1 MSLFYEVLYWI
12 ITNCLYLVDSIM
24 EVFEILSGLSTV
36 AVQGSDSE
44 VVLLEYVITNATV
57 QKVFFCVAGLSMFV
71 AFVFTMIAICKN
83 MVITNKKTVGKTTFQ
98 FLMTSFSVLITI
110 YALFGF
116 IYLANEILQII
127 DLSFNVTA
135 DDRNLTLGQQIM
147 EICNGNKQI
156 QWNDQGVNEI
166 SFKEMFG
173 FKGTSWGI
181 FYNLESGEGGYADFS
196 TFNFLLG
203 TLASIGLIIVLVQAA
218 LSLTMR
224 IFNIVFLYIAAPL
237 CIATV
242 PLDNGARFKLWRE
255 TTISK
260 ILLAYGNVIAV
271 NVYILL
277 LPILTKLSI
286 SDKGTLVNMIFQT
299 VLIVCGAMTI
309 PGGQLLF
316 ARLFGTQAEEN
327 REALSG
333 FRSMASTVIG
343 GGHAVASLG
352 RGIFGGTNRYN
363 KHTSGILG
371 GAAKAAGGAVNLGG
385 SLLGGNAYRSTMSK
399 VKTGASNLKNTLK
412 GNFGKINPQAQQSQ
426 GNFMSN
432 GGLVGSLKSLNNIR
446 KNGLDIEL

>member
-1 MSLFYEVLYWI
+1 M
-12 ITNCLYLVDSIM
+12 
-24 EVFEILSGLSTV
+24 
-36 AVQGSDSE
+36 
-44 VVLLEYVITNATV
+44 
-57 QKVFFCVAGLSMFV
+57 
-71 AFVFTMIAICKN
+71 
-83 MVITNKKTVGKTTFQ
+83 
-98 FLMTSFSVLITI
+98 
-110 YALFGF
+110 
-116 IYLANEILQII
+116 
-127 DLSFNVTA
+127 
-135 DDRNLTLGQQIM
+135 
-147 EICNGNKQI
+147 
-156 QWNDQGVNEI
+156 
-166 SFKEMFG
+166 
-173 FKGTSWGI
+173 
-181 FYNLESGEGGYADFS
+181 
-196 TFNFLLG
+196 LG

-242 PLDNGARFKLWRE
+242 PLDNGARFTLWRE
-255 TTISK
+255 PTISK

-277 LPILTKLSI
+277 LPLLTKLSI

-426 GNFMSN
+426 GIFMSN

>member
-36 AVQGSDSE
+36 AVEGADSE

-135 DDRNLTLGQQIM
+135 DDRNLTLGQKIM
-147 EICNGNKQI
+147 EICAGKEI
-156 QWNDQGVNEI
+156 YWNEAKNVNEI
-166 SFKEMFG
+166 PFADMFG
-173 FKGTSWGI
+173 LEKGWGI
-181 FYNLESGEGGYADFS
+181 FYDLDKSSGGKADFS

-277 LPILTKLSI
+277 LPLLTKLSI

-426 GNFMSN
+426 GIFMSN

>member
-36 AVQGSDSE
+36 AVEGSDSE

-71 AFVFTMIAICKN
+71 AFVFTMVAICKN

-135 DDRNLTLGQQIM
+135 DDRNLTLGQKIM
-147 EICNGNKQI
+147 EICAGKEI
-156 QWNDQGVNEI
+156 FWNEAKNVNEI
-166 SFKEMFG
+166 PFADMFG
-173 FKGTSWGI
+173 LEKDWGI
-181 FYNLESGEGGYADFS
+181 FYDLENPSGGKADFS

-277 LPILTKLSI
+277 LPLLTKLSI

-363 KHTSGILG
+363 KHTNGILG
-371 GAAKAAGGAVNLGG
+371 GAAKVAGGAVNLGG

>member
-36 AVQGSDSE
+36 AVEGADSE

-135 DDRNLTLGQQIM
+135 DDRNLTLGQKIM
-147 EICNGNKQI
+147 EICAGKEI
-156 QWNDQGVNEI
+156 FWNEAKNVNEI
-166 SFKEMFG
+166 PFADMFDLE
-173 FKGTSWGI
+173 KGWEGI
-181 FYNLESGEGGYADFS
+181 FYKLESGANALADIS
-196 TFNFLLG
+196 EFNFLLG

-277 LPILTKLSI
+277 LPLLTKLSI

-363 KHTSGILG
+363 KHTNGILG
-371 GAAKAAGGAVNLGG
+371 GAAKVAGGAVNLGG